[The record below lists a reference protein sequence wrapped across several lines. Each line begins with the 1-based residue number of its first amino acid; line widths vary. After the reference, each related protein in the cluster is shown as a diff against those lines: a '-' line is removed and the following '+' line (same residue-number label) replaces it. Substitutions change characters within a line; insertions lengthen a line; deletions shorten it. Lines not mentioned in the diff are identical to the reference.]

1 MYDAWASLFK
11 APPPAGEQTIKC
23 ANDLYARLVPWCQDL
38 RISCAVL
45 LKDIKGF
52 LFATATN
59 GFYKRG
65 VTLCDIH
72 RDFEKWQSAKTEAI
86 EQEAAQAARKQ
97 HATSPMSTIEVLRAQ
112 QQKYCGGG
120 GTTAGGLS

>member
-45 LKDIKGF
+45 LKEIKSF

-72 RDFEKWQSAKTEAI
+72 RDFEKWQSAKTEAL
-86 EQEAAQAARKQ
+86 EAEAEKAARKHQ
-97 HATSPMSTIEVLRAQ
+97 QSPQMSTIEVLRAQ
-112 QQKYCGGG
+112 QQKYCGG
-120 GTTAGGLS
+120 TTAGGLS